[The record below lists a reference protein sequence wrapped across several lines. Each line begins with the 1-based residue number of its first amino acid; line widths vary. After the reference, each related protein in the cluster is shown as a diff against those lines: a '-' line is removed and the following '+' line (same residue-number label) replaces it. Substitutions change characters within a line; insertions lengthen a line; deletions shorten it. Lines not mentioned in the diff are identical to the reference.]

1 MERSTQTKSHA
12 QQLVESREGAE
23 LPDLLR
29 ELFVTRRM
37 SKVAIAERLG
47 VSRATVQRWI
57 DDFGVDPRKQLTE
70 AA

>member
-1 MERSTQTKSHA
+1 MGRSTQTKSHA
-12 QQLVESREGAE
+12 QQLVETREDAE

-29 ELFVTRRM
+29 ELFVARRM

-57 DDFGVDPRKQLTE
+57 DDLGIDPRKLPE